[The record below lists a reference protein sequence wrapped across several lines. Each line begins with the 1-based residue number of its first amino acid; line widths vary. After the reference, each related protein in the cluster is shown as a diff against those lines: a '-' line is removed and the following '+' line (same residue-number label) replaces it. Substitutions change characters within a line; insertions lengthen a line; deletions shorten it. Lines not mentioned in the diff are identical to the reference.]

1 MFMKDLEFIVIQLC
15 LWGMVDLVGTM
26 VGTMVLV
33 MALMLFRR
41 HVNFT
46 LKQIEKILS

>member
-1 MFMKDLEFIVIQLC
+1 MFMKDLEFTVIQLC
-15 LWGMVDLVGTM
+15 LWDMVDLVGTM

-33 MALMLFRR
+33 MVLMLYKR

-46 LKQIEKILS
+46 LRQIEKILL